1 MEKHRQYKMTNQ
13 RSGLGGRRSVGL
25 FLDES
30 GEHGEGSD
38 WLVGRDHVTRTLQE
52 EWRTGIRLRKD
63 TQTLA

>member
-1 MEKHRQYKMTNQ
+1 MVKHRQCKNDQ
-13 RSGLGGRRSVGL
+13 SEVKGQRSVGL

-52 EWRTGIRLRKD
+52 ERRT
-63 TQTLA
+63 AA